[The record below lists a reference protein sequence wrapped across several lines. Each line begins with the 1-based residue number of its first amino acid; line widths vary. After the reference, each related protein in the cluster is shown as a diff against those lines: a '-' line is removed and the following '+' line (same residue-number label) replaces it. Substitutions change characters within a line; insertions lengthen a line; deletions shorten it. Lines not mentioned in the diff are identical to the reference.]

1 MKSFVRSFALLTLIG
16 LISALAYGQA
26 GLGSVSGVVKD
37 QTGAVVANAKV
48 TLVDKET
55 QLTRTGTTDAG
66 GSYDF
71 TALRPGNY
79 QLSVAASGFAVN
91 EQQIV
96 VTVGSKNEANISLGV
111 SGSGS
116 VVEVTGAGATQVN
129 TVDQEVSTL
138 ITSKDVVDLPTL
150 TRNPYDLV
158 ATASNVQQDS
168 QAGMGDGRGAG
179 YSINGQRSASTSILL
194 DGAENV
200 DQYTATV
207 GQTIPL
213 DSVQEFRV
221 ITNGMT
227 AEYGRAAG
235 GVVNVATKSGTNQL
249 HGSAY
254 EFNRISALAS
264 NTYENAVNDVTK
276 PVFTR
281 NQFGFSV
288 GGPIKK
294 NKLFFFDNAEWVRVR
309 SNGAQTT
316 EVLDPAFLGLT
327 SPATQSFYSTYGKL
341 RPNLQPLGVVT
352 LANSGLAINAAND
365 PNLAGL
371 PGTTPLLDKYSYNA
385 PSDSG
390 GGAPQNTFMN
400 VARVDFNLSDRT
412 QLFGRYSFYDETDF
426 PGFVATSPYAGYD
439 TGQTNYDQNVMLS
452 LTHTF
457 SNTIVSNTRLVWS
470 RLNNQQPLGTAP
482 VGPTLYLRSS
492 AARIAGT
499 QFAGPG
505 YLPYSPGNSIPFGG
519 PQNLAQF
526 YEDVSVAHGPHT
538 FRFGG
543 QYIYTQDNRV
553 FGAYET
559 AVETVSSSSNAD
571 AFENLINGTIDQFE
585 AAVYPQG
592 KFPCPYDYTAG
603 AAVPGPGCTLN
614 LPVTPPS
621 FSRSNLYND
630 LAFYGQDTWKV
641 TPRLTL
647 DLGLRWEYYGVQHN
661 RNPQLDS
668 NFYYGSGSDI
678 FDQIRNGNVEV
689 APNSSVGGLWKPRY
703 GNLGPRFGFAYDVFG
718 DGKLALRGGYG
729 ISYERNFNNVTYN
742 VIQNPPNYGVVAI
755 TPANLGGASIPITT
769 DNAGPLAG
777 STGSAILPAVSL
789 RNVSQDIKTAYVE
802 QYNLGLERQIW
813 GNAVVSLGYNGARGI
828 HQYSIANYNDPGYGP
843 LYLGDTNPNNFFLNG
858 QYGPI
863 NNRGSVGDS
872 WYNAFVAGIRG
883 RIKNAQVNATYTW
896 SHSIDTLSSTFSDEL
911 QGNALGYLDPF
922 NPSLDKGNS
931 DYDARHRISVSVV
944 YDLPFG
950 KNSSNGILKQAIGGW
965 QVAPIFT
972 FRTGY
977 PYSVFDCS
985 LSSSFY
991 NCPRAITDGAIN
1003 PNGGNPGS
1011 PLAGQ
1016 GNLFNYESIPVIA
1029 AGYAGP
1035 TVIPGTSTPFPDSPF
1050 YGTQAWSNL
1059 PTCTGLYGQG
1069 CSFPSNMMGRNTMVG
1084 PINWNWNLGVYKNF
1098 KVTERVGLQFRAEF
1112 YDVTNDKN
1120 FYVLSYQA
1128 GGSDLGALGN
1138 GTPTP
1143 TTFNIQAKKG
1153 GFGNPFDDHRNTQ
1166 LALKVTF

>member
-96 VTVGSKNEANISLGV
+96 VTVGSKNEANVSLGV

-179 YSINGQRSASTSILL
+179 FAINGQRSASTSILL

-207 GQTIPL
+207 GQTVPL

-235 GVVNVATKSGTNQL
+235 GVVNVATKSGTNQF
-249 HGSAY
+249 HGTAY

-264 NTYENAVNDVTK
+264 NTYNNAANDISK

-281 NQFGFSV
+281 NQFGYSI

-294 NKLFFFDNAEWVRVR
+294 NKLFFFNNTEWIRVR
-309 SNGAQTT
+309 SEGAQITQ
-316 EVLDPAFLGLT
+316 VLDPAFLAYT
-327 SPATQSFYSTYGKL
+327 SPATQAFYSQYGKL
-341 RPNLQPLGVVT
+341 R
-352 LANSGLAINAAND
+352 SGLTQLGTLNVGQ
-365 PNLAGL
+365 LGFT
-371 PGTTPLLDKYSYNA
+371 PGTLLSGVPGNVPVLDLVSYNA

-390 GGAPQNTFMN
+390 GGNPQNTLMT
-400 VARVDFNLSDRT
+400 VARVDYNLSDRT
-412 QLFGRYSFYDETDF
+412 QLFGRYSLFDEKDF
-426 PGFVATSPYAGYD
+426 AGVVNTSPFAGYD

-482 VGPTLYLRSS
+482 VGPTLYTRNNVTP
-492 AARIAGT
+492 RVAGNL
-499 QFAGPG
+499 FAQPG
-505 YLPYSPGNSIPFGG
+505 YSEYSPGNAIPFGG

-526 YEDVSVAHGPHT
+526 YEDVSVAHGNHT

-553 FGAYET
+553 FGAYEE
-559 AVETVSSSSNAD
+559 AVEALGTSSAG
-571 AFENLINGTIDQFE
+571 AFEGLMNGTLATFQG
-585 AAVYPQG
+585 AVYPQG
-592 KFPCPYDYTAG
+592 KFPCAYDYTAG
-603 AAVPGPGCTLN
+603 AAIHSPDCQLN
-614 LPVTPPS
+614 LPVGPPS

-647 DLGLRWEYYGVQHN
+647 DLGLRWEYFGVQHN
-661 RNPQLDS
+661 RDPKLDS
-668 NFYYGSGSDI
+668 NFYFGNGTNM
-678 FDQIRNGNVEV
+678 FDQIRNGNVEL

-703 GNLGPRFGFAYDVFG
+703 GNLGPRIGFAYDVFG

-742 VIQNPPNYGVVAI
+742 VIQNPPNYAVLAVTPTI
-755 TPANLGGASIPITT
+755 TGAPIPIST

-777 STGSAILPAVSL
+777 NSGSAYLGATSL
-789 RNVSQDIKTAYVE
+789 RNVSDNIQTAYVE
-802 QYNLGLERQIW
+802 QYNLGLEKQVW
-813 GNAVVSLGYNGARGI
+813 GNAVVSLGYQGARGI
-828 HQYSIANYNDPGYGP
+828 HQYGISNYNDPGFAP
-843 LYLGDTNPNNFFLNG
+843 LYLGDTTNLFLNG
-858 QYGPI
+858 QYSAI
-863 NNRGSVGDS
+863 NNRGSIGDS
-872 WYNAFVAGIRG
+872 WYNAMVAGIRG
-883 RIKNAQVNATYTW
+883 RIKGVQLNMNYTW
-896 SHSIDTLSSTFSDEL
+896 SHSIDDLSSTFSDEV
-911 QGNALGYLDPF
+911 QNNGLGYLDPF
-922 NPSLDKGNS
+922 DVSLDKGNS
-931 DYDARHRISVSVV
+931 DYDARQRVSISAV
-944 YDLPFG
+944 YDLPFA

-965 QVAPIFT
+965 QVAPIFNYH
-972 FRTGY
+972 TGY
-977 PYSVFDCS
+977 PYTVFDCS
-985 LSSSFY
+985 DANDFY
-991 NCPRAITDGAIN
+991 NCPRADVSGSYN
-1003 PNGGNPGS
+1003 PKGGSTAGGDTGGNFFNWQTFPV
-1011 PLAGQ
+1011 AQDQYQ
-1016 GNLFNYESIPVIA
+1016 GPS
-1029 AGYAGP
+1029 
-1035 TVIPGTSTPFPDSPF
+1035 VIPGTNTPFPYSSS
-1050 YGTQAWSNL
+1050 TL
-1059 PTCTGLYGQG
+1059 PTCTGLYHQG
-1069 CSFPSNMMGRNTMVG
+1069 CSFPANMLHRNSMVG
-1084 PINWNWNLGVYKNF
+1084 PGNWTWNMGIYKNF
-1098 KVTERVGLQFRAEF
+1098 KVTERVALQFRAEF
-1112 YDVTNDKN
+1112 YDVTNHKN
-1120 FYVLSYQA
+1120 FYLLGFGE
-1128 GGSDLGALGN
+1128 GGADASASPD
-1138 GTPTP
+1138 PTAF
-1143 TTFNIQAKKG
+1143 TVQAKKG
-1153 GFGNPFDDHRNTQ
+1153 GYGNPFDDHRNTQ
-1166 LALKVTF
+1166 LALKVIF